1 MMIWSTKSQQKST
14 KSQHTHNTSKC
25 TEFGGGSEFSQQMM
39 VWSTKSQHI
48 HNISK
53 CIELDGGSK
62 FYQQVMVWSTKSQQ
76 MMKLKVVDN
85 EKLKVLKLV
94 RTHPE
99 EFLAPKI

>member
-1 MMIWSTKSQQKST
+1 
-14 KSQHTHNTSKC
+14 
-25 TEFGGGSEFSQQMM
+25 M

-48 HNISK
+48 HNTSK
-53 CIELDGGSK
+53 CTKLDGGSK
-62 FYQQVMVWSTKSQQ
+62 FYQQMMIWSTKSQQ

-99 EFLAPKI
+99 